1 VGLSSDP
8 HINDMRTDFALFR
21 ERLAKAC
28 SARDTTETK
37 VCSQIGIGS
46 KRAIHLALAG
56 AQAIDVWRLCQIADQ
71 LDVSLDWLT
80 GRSNVM
86 SVMEMP
92 EEFEPEPPRRKLAT
106 L

>member
-1 VGLSSDP
+1 MGLGSDP
-8 HINDMRTDFALFR
+8 HITDMRTDFAVFR
-21 ERLAKAC
+21 ERLAEAC
-28 SARDTTETK
+28 RARGTTETK
-37 VCSQIGIGS
+37 VCSRIGLGA

-56 AQAIDVWRLCQIADQ
+56 PQAIDVWRLCQIADQ

-86 SVMEMP
+86 DVMEMA